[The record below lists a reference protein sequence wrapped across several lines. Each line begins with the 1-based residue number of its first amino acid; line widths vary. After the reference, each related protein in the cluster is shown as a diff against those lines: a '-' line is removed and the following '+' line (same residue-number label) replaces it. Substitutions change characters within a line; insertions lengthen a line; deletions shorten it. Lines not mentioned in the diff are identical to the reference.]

1 MPQMG
6 ESVTEATVSKW
17 LVKVGDHVKRD
28 QPLLEISTD
37 KVDSEVPSPADGY
50 VKEILVKEGETV
62 PVKTVIMLLSSES
75 PAASEG
81 HSEPRAEDLKDS
93 FTVDSKKTAVEEAQS
108 LGRESSQEGKHF
120 LSPVVREM
128 LRDLGIPESEAKLI
142 KGSGAGGRVTK
153 GDVIKYAQ
161 TRQATQH
168 SVGQEHQ
175 RAPADGKAHGQSVDA
190 GMAVTQLAGY
200 SGIRSGQPSTSGTRS
215 GSVSVEQLFKVDETQ
230 ISPALLK
237 QLVDN
242 QFEVVPMDVMRRSIA
257 DHMVRSKSTS
267 PHVYS
272 IIEVD
277 CSKISKFRA
286 KTKEEFQKREGFS
299 LSFTPFFLEACVKG
313 ILEFPILNTSV
324 DGYNIIYKKHVHLG
338 VAVALGNTGLIVP
351 VIKRAE
357 EKSFL
362 GLCRALNDLA
372 QRARSKK
379 LSPDEVAGGTFTV
392 TNPGVFG
399 TLIGTPIINQPQV
412 AILCLGA
419 IVKKPAVVEGDAIAV
434 REMCYL
440 TLSYDHRVI
449 DGAVSGQFLSFV
461 KNYIENW
468 DLNRDIFL

>member
-17 LVKVGDHVKRD
+17 FVKVGDHVKRD

-81 HSEPRAEDLKDS
+81 HSEPRAEGLKDS
-93 FTVDSKKTAVEEAQS
+93 FTVDSKKTAAEESQS

-153 GDVIKYAQ
+153 GDVMKYAQ
-161 TRQATQH
+161 TRQAAQQ
-168 SVGQEHQ
+168 SAAQEHQ
-175 RAPADGKAHGQSVDA
+175 RALADGKADGQSDA
-190 GMAVTQLAGY
+190 VGTALTQPSGY
-200 SGIRSGQPSTSGTRS
+200 SGVRSGQSSATVTRS
-215 GSVSVEQLFKVDETQ
+215 GAVSVEQLFKVDETQ

-242 QFEVVPMDVMRRSIA
+242 QFEVVAMDVMRRSIA

-286 KTKEEFQKREGFS
+286 KTKEEFQRREGFS

-461 KNYIENW
+461 KNYLENW